1 MDTAP
6 AVSKRTSMIVGA
18 RRHLE
23 AGHEKYIL
31 DTIHS
36 HPAQVCY
43 QLNCS
48 IGDFVH
54 LLSILFRILNT
65 NSIRIIDI
73 VFMVKKGSVDIS
85 CGQINVQ
92 LLLSII
98 IGISSL
104 CLVLWTGCTWG
115 FHRKS
120 AEGASFST
128 SMSCLLYIILDIP
141 LFLCISD
148 VSVLLTSCSK

>member
-54 LLSILFRILNT
+54 LLSSLFRILKT
-65 NSIRIIDI
+65 NSIRIIDV

-98 IGISSL
+98 IGSSSL
-104 CLVLWTGCTWG
+104 CLVFLDRLHLGVPQEICRGC
-115 FHRKS
+115 
-120 AEGASFST
+120 E
-128 SMSCLLYIILDIP
+128 
-141 LFLCISD
+141 LFYEYVMPPIYYP
-148 VSVLLTSCSK
+148 